1 MANIN
6 GTNLAAPVV
15 PFTTED
21 TYPTHYAQ
29 YGKGG
34 HRSVQSII
42 NRDSI
47 PTSLRELGM
56 TVFVIDKGVTFKLI
70 GGLTNTSWVEN
81 TSGTIQTISIDSEVV
96 GASISND
103 GEGNLTFNFDY
114 PFTIGGTTGF
124 QTIDRI
130 ANNTIIQ
137 KPLRAGNNISISE
150 IDSGATVGD
159 PPIPLKYL
167 EISSNST
174 NTLYNIY
181 EIPHPS
187 NSGTINIDLINTVF
201 KTNIHSNYTLSINIP
216 IQIQPLL
223 VNKVYTFEFHFYMPI
238 VSTITFPANIVWIG
252 GSAPVFNSIANYRL
266 VFRTENAGTTW
277 LGNLAYTY

>member
-6 GTNLAAPVV
+6 GTNLAAPIV
-15 PFTTED
+15 PFTTND
-21 TYPTHYAQ
+21 TYPTHYAK

-56 TVFVIDKGVTFKLI
+56 TVFVIDNGVTYKLI

-81 TSGTIQTISIDSEVV
+81 TAGTIQTVSIDSEVF

-114 PFTIGGTTGF
+114 PSIVGSTTGF

-137 KPLRAGNNISISE
+137 KPLRAGNNIIINE
-150 IDSGATVGD
+150 IDSGATIGD

-174 NTLYNIY
+174 SALYNIY
-181 EIPHPS
+181 EIPYPS
-187 NSGTINIDLINTVF
+187 SSGTINIDLINTVF
-201 KTNIHSNYTLSINIP
+201 KTTITTNYSLNINVPT
-216 IQIQPLL
+216 QIQSLL
-223 VNKVYTFEFHFYMPI
+223 TNKIYTFEFHFYMPI
-238 VSTITFPANIVWIG
+238 ISIITFPANIVWIG
-252 GSAPVFNSIANYRL
+252 GTAPVFNSIAKYVL
-266 VFRTENAGTTW
+266 VFRTEDAGTTW
-277 LGNLAYTY
+277 IGNLAYTY